1 MSDNLARMLCMHSSP
16 AICGIKASNLVS
28 FDTNEMNNIEEEIEE
43 LNNLYSKKICFKIL
57 QHKDNR
63 ILVLIY
69 KNQVMDKT
77 LNNFENK
84 EFLKSLNYNTNST
97 DSMIETLQ
105 DRINASS
112 SFPHEIGVFLGY
124 DLSDT
129 IEFLKGNKK
138 CIYVGYWK
146 VYSKLEEKKAIFDRY
161 NMCKDR
167 LMKLINKGYPLENF
181 LK

>member
-28 FDTNEMNNIEEEIEE
+28 FDTNEMNHVEEEIEE

-77 LNNFENK
+77 LNNFKNK
-84 EFLKSLNYNTNST
+84 EFLKSLNYDINST
-97 DSMIETLQ
+97 DSMIETLRN
-105 DRINASS
+105 RINVSKE
-112 SFPHEIGVFLGY
+112 FPHEIGVFLGY
-124 DLSDT
+124 DLEDT

-146 VYSKLEEKKAIFDRY
+146 VYSNVEEKKAIFDKY

-167 LMKLINKGYPLENF
+167 LLKLIDKGYPLENF